1 MRPSNDTQFSGF
13 LLLGLSKKPELQP
26 VIFGLFLSM
35 YLITV
40 LGNLLI
46 ILAVSSDSN
55 LHILMCF
62 FLSNPSFVD
71 ICFTSSTIPKML
83 WNIQTQSKGITYEG
97 YITQMY
103 FSVLFGQLFPG
114 FDGLCPLLHH
124 LSPPALQYHPESPAL
139 GTADAGVLD
148 LECPKFLVT
157 KLNDVVIVL
166 CTDMEIP
173 HFFCDLNQMFKLVC
187 SDTFLKDAVFY
198 FSTGCWLWTPCWY
211 LLLLFSDSF
220 FYM

>member
-1 MRPSNDTQFSGF
+1 MWPGNDTQFSGF
-13 LLLGLSKKPELQP
+13 LLGLTKEPELQP

-62 FLSNPSFVD
+62 FLSNLSFVD
-71 ICFTSSTIPKML
+71 ICFTSTTIPNML
-83 WNIQTQSKGITYEG
+83 WNTQTHSKGITYEG

-103 FSVLFGQLFPG
+103 FSILFGQLSPD

-124 LSPPALQYHPESPAL
+124 LSPPALQYHPQVPSSVDCWCWCP
-139 GTADAGVLD
+139 GSK
-148 LECPKFLVT
+148 CPKFLVT
-157 KLNDVVIVL
+157 KFNDVVIVL

-211 LLLLFSDSF
+211 PLLLF